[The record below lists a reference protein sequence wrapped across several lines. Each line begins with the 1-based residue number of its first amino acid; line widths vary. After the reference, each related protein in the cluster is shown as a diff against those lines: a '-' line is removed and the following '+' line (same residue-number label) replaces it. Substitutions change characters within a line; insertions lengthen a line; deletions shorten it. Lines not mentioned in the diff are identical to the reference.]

1 VTKFI
6 LKLILFCAVIV
17 VTDYAVDA
25 YLKDGLNRHY
35 GFNNGAKILC
45 VGHSRSDHAIDKKR
59 LEQGLNAPVAK
70 YAVAGMDAFDR
81 LTMIHHYFSEHP
93 YQTKIV
99 IYDVD
104 FITLNGRTYNPEHM
118 KQYKQLF
125 PFMDNKVISGYLKNK
140 STWSEYY
147 SQKNIRSLRYND
159 PKVFARA
166 VISHFKTAEIPGDN
180 FDVVSYRK
188 NLKKISNPYTR
199 LTIDPATVKCF
210 EETLALL
217 KSKNVKTVL
226 LFLPIVD
233 LERDRID
240 KYYRDKVLQ
249 MFRNYAAQD
258 PDVFFIDN
266 NKKFERRRELFYD
279 PLHFNK
285 HGQALATD
293 DLVNII
299 KPIM

>member
-1 VTKFI
+1 MTRLI
-6 LKLILFCAVIV
+6 LKLILICVAILA
-17 VTDYAVDA
+17 TDYAVDA
-25 YLKDGLNRHY
+25 YLKDGLNRYY
-35 GFNNGAKILC
+35 GFTNGARILC

-59 LEQGLNAPVAK
+59 LEQGLKVPVAK

-81 LTMIHHYFSEHP
+81 LAMIRHYFGEHP
-93 YQTKIV
+93 HQTKIV
-99 IYDVD
+99 VYDVD
-104 FITLNGRTYNPEHM
+104 FFTFNGRTYNPEHM

-125 PFMDNKVISGYLKNK
+125 PFMGNENIDGYLKSR

-147 SQKNIRSLRYND
+147 SQKYIRSLRYND

-166 VISHFKTAEIPGDN
+166 VINHFKTAEIPGDY
-180 FDVVSYRK
+180 FDEVSYRK
-188 NLKKISNPYTR
+188 NLVRNGNPYAN
-199 LTIDPATVKCF
+199 LTINPATVKCF

-240 KYYRDKVLQ
+240 KAYRDKVVG
-249 MFRNYAAQD
+249 MFRSYDAQD
-258 PDVFFIDN
+258 PDVFFIDHN
-266 NKKFERRRELFYD
+266 QMFEHRRELFYD

-293 DLVNII
+293 GLVGVI